1 MDKIAITITVTVTV
15 TITITI
21 KLNFCL
27 HEHNVMAD
35 RRVLRI
41 RCYQTVNKKK
51 KIHIKKEREKKE
63 RKRTKNINNIS
74 I

>member
-1 MDKIAITITVTVTV
+1 MDKITITITITVTVTV

-21 KLNFCL
+21 KQNFCL

-41 RCYQTVNKKK
+41 RCYQTVKKTK
-51 KIHIKKEREKKE
+51 YTERERE
-63 RKRTKNINNIS
+63 RKRGKGQII
-74 I
+74 